1 MKSAKS
7 LKERRELIKKG
18 LATPFAF
25 SKPAT
30 LQPPVKLDD
39 AFGNFLSSSST
50 SSSKKERPLKKVV
63 AENKSKPDRSQS
75 ATAERKVFE
84 KPAVPSVKQKKA
96 KSDEDE
102 EWRIESHDDDDD
114 DDDDEYADDGVVFMV
129 GSTCELVEVL
139 PFCLLFFKPAH
150 DYNCDSSV
158 SPTSVKLRAVN
169 LRSNARRVDQV
180 RFHATN
186 ACVLF
191 MVRRP
196 GAGRSDRR
204 RSEGDNQKNESAQ
217 AHQTACQ
224 KVIYRRRA
232 WKPLMIFPEDRASLS
247 NTALLCTKR
256 ECKRRR
262 RNTFSRLWLRKRAQF
277 RHKRAPVSSQRR
289 SVSSLALGLPC
300 EDALFSWAGR
310 AGPNSIG
317 AQNKPFCCSIV
328 ILLLCALA
336 RLRVIQSLS
345 QCQSRTAHLTGL

>member
-1 MKSAKS
+1 VKSAKS

-114 DDDDEYADDGVVFMV
+114 DDNDDEYADDGVVFLV

-169 LRSNARRVDQV
+169 LRSNARRVD
-180 RFHATN
+180 
-186 ACVLF
+186 
-191 MVRRP
+191 
-196 GAGRSDRR
+196 
-204 RSEGDNQKNESAQ
+204 
-217 AHQTACQ
+217 
-224 KVIYRRRA
+224 
-232 WKPLMIFPEDRASLS
+232 
-247 NTALLCTKR
+247 
-256 ECKRRR
+256 
-262 RNTFSRLWLRKRAQF
+262 
-277 RHKRAPVSSQRR
+277 
-289 SVSSLALGLPC
+289 
-300 EDALFSWAGR
+300 
-310 AGPNSIG
+310 
-317 AQNKPFCCSIV
+317 
-328 ILLLCALA
+328 
-336 RLRVIQSLS
+336 
-345 QCQSRTAHLTGL
+345 